1 MKRSS
6 LIIAIIVLL
15 LLITGC
21 DENGIRVPESI
32 TLYNAAESRI
42 TTLSY
47 RDYIT
52 GCVLA
57 VASPDSSEQALCA
70 IACVLSTDTL
80 YRLNSPKRSLF
91 NGADL
96 SSDSELCPEYVSAQ
110 PVTDKLTAEQREKLS
125 RAVDWGISRAIS
137 LDGQIVDPPYC
148 RISTGRTDSAA
159 GFSSVTVSADE
170 QLPDGISTAAATAN
184 SVSRTMN
191 RLTGVSKLP
200 ADPEKWFTAPVYEP
214 SGTLHEIYFGG
225 VRVTGEQLRKAFNLR
240 SAAVTAEY
248 TEQRFVFT
256 VCGWGSNSGMSINAA
271 CAMAASGATAE
282 EILGYFYSGAE
293 LITVNTRNTA

>member
-1 MKRSS
+1 MKRSP

-21 DENGIRVPESI
+21 GRSGISAPDSI

-47 RDYIT
+47 SDYIT

-57 VASPDSSEQALCA
+57 VTSPDSSEQALCA
-70 IACVLSTDTL
+70 IACVLNTDTL
-80 YRLNSPKRSLF
+80 YRLSDPRRSLF
-91 NGADL
+91 SGADL
-96 SSDSELCPEYVSAQ
+96 SSDSELCPEYISAQ
-110 PVTDKLTAEQREKLS
+110 PVTDKLTAEQREKLY
-125 RAVDWGISRAIS
+125 RAVEWGTDRAIT
-137 LDGQIVDPPYC
+137 LDGQLVDPPYC

-159 GFSSVTVSADE
+159 GFAPTAVPADE

-184 SVSRTMN
+184 SVSRTMKQ
-191 RLTGVSKLP
+191 LTGVSKLP
-200 ADPEKWFTAPVYEP
+200 ADPEKWFTDPVYEP
-214 SGTLHEIYFGG
+214 SGTLREIYFGG
-225 VRVTGEQLRKAFNLR
+225 VRVTGEQLCKAFNLR
-240 SAAVTAEY
+240 SAAATVEY

-271 CAMAASGATAE
+271 CSMAATGATAE

-293 LITVNTRNTA
+293 LTPVNTRNTA